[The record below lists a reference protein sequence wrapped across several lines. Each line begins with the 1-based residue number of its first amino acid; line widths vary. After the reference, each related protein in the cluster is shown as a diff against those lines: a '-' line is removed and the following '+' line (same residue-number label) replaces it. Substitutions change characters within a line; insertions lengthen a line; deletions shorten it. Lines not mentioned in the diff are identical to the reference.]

1 MVVIGNSSPFGSATR
16 TRVLLALGLLEDSY
30 PRELARILDLPLS
43 GVQRALQGLERDRLV
58 AARSVGRT
66 RLYRLDPGYFAHADL
81 KRYLMRL
88 LEAESD
94 LRRHVGALRQ
104 RPRRT
109 GKPLRARRARTK
121 GRRVAPRRS
130 TS

>member
-1 MVVIGNSSPFGSATR
+1 MVVSVNSSPFGSPTR

-30 PRELARILDLPLS
+30 PRELARILNLPLS

-66 RLYRLDPGYFAHADL
+66 RVYRLDPGYFAHADL
-81 KRYLMRL
+81 MRYVSRL

-94 LRRHVGALRQ
+94 LRRRVTTLRQ

-109 GKPLRARRARTK
+109 GKPL
-121 GRRVAPRRS
+121 
-130 TS
+130 